1 MSSRRI
7 LVLNGPNLNLLGT
20 REPATYGHETLADV
34 ARLCAETA
42 AAEGYEVDF
51 RQTNHE
57 GELLDWI
64 HAARGAY
71 AGVVINPA
79 AWTHTSVAL
88 RDALVASELPVYEV
102 HLSNVHRR
110 EAFRHHSYVSGIAVG
125 VICGLGS
132 QGYRAAISALIAHQE
147 TNAMTAPKSVLA
159 GLIGAG
165 IQASLTP
172 AMHEREGDA
181 QGLRY
186 LYRLIDLDVLGLSA
200 DALPELLQAAQRTG
214 FTGLNITFPC
224 KQAIIPLLDDLSP
237 EARGIGAVNTVV
249 LADGRTV
256 GHNTDCLGFA
266 EGFRRGLPDV
276 SKRLVVQLGAGGAG
290 SAVAH
295 ALLAEGVDQLFIFDV
310 EAERAQALVDNLT
323 RHFGPGRA
331 AVGTDRAAA
340 VAAADGLVNTSP
352 VGMAKLP
359 GMPLPAELLH
369 PGLWVAE
376 IIYFPLE
383 TELLR
388 QARALGCRTLDGG
401 TMAVFQAVKAFEL
414 FSGRS
419 ADAERMQAHF
429 AELRD

>member
-1 MSSRRI
+1 M
-7 LVLNGPNLNLLGT
+7 
-20 REPATYGHETLADV
+20 
-34 ARLCAETA
+34 TA
-42 AAEGYEVDF
+42 A
-51 RQTNHE
+51 
-57 GELLDWI
+57 
-64 HAARGAY
+64 
-71 AGVVINPA
+71 
-79 AWTHTSVAL
+79 
-88 RDALVASELPVYEV
+88 
-102 HLSNVHRR
+102 
-110 EAFRHHSYVSGIAVG
+110 
-125 VICGLGS
+125 
-132 QGYRAAISALIAHQE
+132 
-147 TNAMTAPKSVLA
+147 KSVLA

-186 LYRLIDLDVLGLSA
+186 LYRLIDLDALGLTA

-224 KQAIIPLLDDLSP
+224 KQSIIPLLDDLSP

-249 LADGRTV
+249 LADGRAV

-276 SKRLVVQLGAGGAG
+276 AKRLVVQLGAGGAG

-310 EAERAQALVDNLT
+310 EAERAQILVDNLT

-331 AVGTDRAAA
+331 AVGTDQAAA

-359 GMPLPAELLH
+359 GLPLPAELLH

-388 QARALGCRTLDGG
+388 HARALGCRTLDGG

-414 FSGRS
+414 FSGRTAN
-419 ADAERMQAHF
+419 ADRVQAHF
-429 AELRD
+429 AELRG